1 MAAWSRERAAEY
13 SCEFGAASGP
23 TVEQHQHGG
32 FHRFGVF
39 SPATDDCATC
49 TMLVV
54 ENGSEVILHELSHF
68 QRLADKLTFG
78 NINISFAPE
87 DIPLGSCQSFL
98 AIEEPY
104 SISRGFSPAADFCWR
119 VLLF

>member
-1 MAAWSRERAAEY
+1 
-13 SCEFGAASGP
+13 
-23 TVEQHQHGG
+23 
-32 FHRFGVF
+32 
-39 SPATDDCATC
+39 
-49 TMLVV
+49 MLVV

-78 NINISFAPE
+78 NINISAPE

-104 SISRGFSPAADFCWR
+104 SISQGFFSRGRFLLARPTVLGSAVACR
-119 VLLF
+119 VIRSRVASEDAERTSRSRIVSNLS